1 MNFSTLDITVFVLYA
16 LVILSIG
23 LYVSRQKKGE
33 TKSAEDYFLAG
44 KSLPWWAIGASLIA
58 ANISAEQFIGM
69 SGSGFAL
76 GLAIASYEWMAAI
89 TLLVVGKYFL
99 PIFIEKGLY
108 TIPEFIEKRYST
120 NLKTIL
126 AVFWI
131 ALFVFVNL
139 TSVLFLGGKAL
150 DTIIGTGDGGI
161 LLNSIIGLGLFAA
174 AYSLWGGL
182 AAVAWT
188 DVVQVVLLVF
198 GGLLM
203 AYFALA
209 NVTDSGSFLD
219 GLKYVYEKAPE
230 RFSMILSKGE
240 IITPNGR
247 DAWWDLPGLAVII
260 GGMWVANLYYWGF
273 NQYIIQRT
281 LAAKSLREGQKGI
294 VFAAFLKLIIPA
306 IVVIPGIIAYVM
318 NLDLETGALSMELL
332 ETGGFVNPENNNII
346 NDNATPWLIKNFI
359 PVGLKGLILAALA
372 AAIVSSLASMLNST
386 STIFTM
392 DIYKSMFNKKAS
404 DKQMVKVGRLTGL
417 VALIIA
423 MLIAPQLGSLGQVF
437 QFIQEYTGVVSPGI
451 LAVFLMGLFYKKATN
466 NAAIW
471 GVILSIPIAMYF
483 KIAPNG
489 WSDAAIFVNLP
500 FMHQMMLTCIG
511 TLLVIAGISKL
522 EGNQNDPK
530 GIVLSK
536 ELFATNKT
544 FNVAA
549 FGVLLITAFLYALL
563 W

>member
-1 MNFSTLDITVFVLYA
+1 MNNDFTTTDIIVFASYA
-16 LVILSIG
+16 LIILSVG
-23 LYVSRQKKGE
+23 LWVSRNKKGK
-33 TKSAEDYFLAG
+33 TKSAEDYFLAS

-99 PIFIEKGLY
+99 PIFIEKKLY

-131 ALFVFVNL
+131 ALFIFVNL
-139 TSVLFLGGKAL
+139 TTVLYLGGKAL
-150 DTIIGTGDGGI
+150 DTIIGSGDG
-161 LLNSIIGLGLFAA
+161 SIILISIVSLGFFAA

-188 DVVQVVLLVF
+188 DVIQVILLIF

-203 AYFALA
+203 TYFALT
-209 NVTDSGSFLD
+209 NVTDSGNFIE
-219 GLKYVYEKAPE
+219 GLKFIYNKIPE
-230 RFSMILSKGE
+230 RFTMILSKGE

-247 DAWWDLPGLAVII
+247 DAWNDLPGIAVLV

-281 LAAKSLREGQKGI
+281 LASKSLEEGQKGI
-294 VFAAFLKLIIPA
+294 AFAAFLKLIIPI
-306 IVVIPGIIAYVM
+306 IVVLPGMIAYVM
-318 NLDLETGALSMELL
+318 NLDESGILTKESVDI
-332 ETGGFVNPENNNII
+332 GFIGSNGNII
-346 NDNATPWLIKNFI
+346 NDNAAPWLIKNFI
-359 PVGLKGLILAALA
+359 PAGIKGLILAALS

-392 DIYKSMFNKKAS
+392 DIYKSLINKNAD
-404 DKQMVKVGRLTGL
+404 DKSMVKIGRLSVL
-417 VALIIA
+417 VSLIIA
-423 MLIAPQLGSLGQVF
+423 MIIAPQLGNLGQVF
-437 QFIQEYTGVVSPGI
+437 QFIQEYTGIVSPGI

-471 GVILSIPIAMYF
+471 GVISSIPIAMFF
-483 KIAPNG
+483 KVAPSG
-489 WSDAAIFVNLP
+489 WSSLPIFINIP
-500 FMHQMMLTCIG
+500 FMHQMMATCIG
-511 TLLVIAGISKL
+511 TMIIIYLISYI
-522 EGNQNDPK
+522 EGNQDDSK
-530 GIVLSK
+530 GIIITDKLFRTSSQFNLS
-536 ELFATNKT
+536 AISIMM
-544 FNVAA
+544 
-549 FGVLLITAFLYALL
+549 ITAFLYAFF

>member
-1 MNFSTLDITVFVLYA
+1 MDFSTLDFVVFALYA
-16 LVILSIG
+16 LIILSIG

-139 TSVLFLGGKAL
+139 TTVLFLGGKAL
-150 DTIIGTGDGGI
+150 DTIVGSGDGSI
-161 LLNSIIGLGLFAA
+161 LLKSIIGLGLFAA

-188 DVVQVVLLVF
+188 DVVQVVLLII

-209 NVTDSGSFLD
+209 NVTDSGSFID
-219 GLKYVYEKAPE
+219 GLKYLYEKTPE

-247 DAWWDLPGLAVII
+247 DAWWDLPGLAVLI

-281 LAAKSLREGQKGI
+281 LAAKSLKEGQKGI
-294 VFAAFLKLIIPA
+294 VFAAFLKLIIPV
-306 IVVIPGIIAYVM
+306 IVVLPGIIAYVM
-318 NLDLETGALSMELL
+318 NLDPETGTLNMGLLSSE
-332 ETGGFVNPENNNII
+332 GFLGTAGNVA
-346 NDNATPWLIKNFI
+346 NDNAAPWLIKNFI

-372 AAIVSSLASMLNST
+372 AAIVSSLASMINST

-392 DIYKSMFNKKAS
+392 DIYKSMFNKNAN

-483 KIAPNG
+483 KVAPNG
-489 WSDAAIFVNLP
+489 WSDAAMFVNLP

-522 EGNQNDPK
+522 EGNQDDPK

-536 ELFATNKT
+536 QLFATDKT
-544 FNVAA
+544 FNVGA
-549 FGVLLITAFLYALL
+549 FGVLLITVLLYALF

>member
-1 MNFSTLDITVFVLYA
+1 MNNDFATIDIIVFASYA
-16 LVILSIG
+16 LIILIVG
-23 LYVSRQKKGE
+23 LWVSRNKKGK
-33 TKSAEDYFLAG
+33 TKSAEDYFLAS

-99 PIFIEKGLY
+99 PIFIEKKLY

-131 ALFVFVNL
+131 ALFIFVNL
-139 TSVLFLGGKAL
+139 TTVLYLGGKAL
-150 DTIIGTGDGGI
+150 DTIIGSGDG
-161 LLNSIIGLGLFAA
+161 SIILISIVCLGFFAA

-188 DVVQVVLLVF
+188 DVIQVILLIF

-203 AYFALA
+203 TYFALT
-209 NVTDSGSFLD
+209 NVTDSGNFIE
-219 GLKYVYEKAPE
+219 GLKFIYNKIPE
-230 RFSMILSKGE
+230 RFTMILSKGE

-247 DAWWDLPGLAVII
+247 DAWNDLPGIAVLV

-281 LAAKSLREGQKGI
+281 LASKSLEEGQKGI
-294 VFAAFLKLIIPA
+294 AFAAFLKLIIPI
-306 IVVIPGIIAYVM
+306 IVVLPGMIAYVM
-318 NLDLETGALSMELL
+318 NLDESGILTKESVDI
-332 ETGGFVNPENNNII
+332 GFIGSNGNII
-346 NDNATPWLIKNFI
+346 NDNAAPWLIKNFI
-359 PVGLKGLILAALA
+359 PAGIKGLILAALS

-392 DIYKSMFNKKAS
+392 DIYKSLINKNAD
-404 DKQMVKVGRLTGL
+404 DKSMVKIGRLSVL
-417 VALIIA
+417 VSLIIA
-423 MLIAPQLGSLGQVF
+423 MIIAPQLGNLGQVF

-471 GVILSIPIAMYF
+471 GVISSIPIAMFF
-483 KIAPNG
+483 KVAPNG
-489 WSDAAIFVNLP
+489 WSSLPIFINIP
-500 FMHQMMLTCIG
+500 FMHQMMATCIG
-511 TLLVIAGISKL
+511 TMIIIYLISYI
-522 EGNQNDPK
+522 EGNQDDSK
-530 GIVLSK
+530 GIIITDKLFRTSSQFNLS
-536 ELFATNKT
+536 AISIMM
-544 FNVAA
+544 
-549 FGVLLITAFLYALL
+549 ITAFLYAFF